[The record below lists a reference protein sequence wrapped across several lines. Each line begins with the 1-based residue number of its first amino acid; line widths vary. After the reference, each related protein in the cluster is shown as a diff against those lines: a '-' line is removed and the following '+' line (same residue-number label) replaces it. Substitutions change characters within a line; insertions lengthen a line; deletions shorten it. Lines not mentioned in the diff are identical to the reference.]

1 MMMKMLE
8 AGGLSVLID
17 KNNPSTELNPGG
29 AYAYEPT
36 KTMGKDVSWLAN
48 ADGKAVKIV
57 AHFLQLLPKQYQ
69 YKIIFM
75 ERDVDETLVSQ
86 QKLVEGRGKDPATIG
101 DAKMLL
107 QQREMFKAWL
117 SKQPNME
124 ILLVDYNALTTNPA
138 QACKEVA
145 ELIGVPLDCSKMDK
159 VFDAK
164 LYRNKAVRK

>member
-8 AGGLSVLID
+8 AGGLPVLID
-17 KNNPSTELNPGG
+17 KDNPSTELNPGG

-36 KTMGKDVSWLAN
+36 KTMGRDVSWLKK

-75 ERDVDETLVSQ
+75 ERDIDETLVSH
-86 QKLVEGRGKDPATIG
+86 QKLIAGMGKDPAILG

-107 QQREMFKAWL
+107 QQREMFKMWL
-117 SKQPNME
+117 SKQENME
-124 ILLVDYNALTTNPA
+124 VLLVDYNALTTDPA
-138 QACKEVA
+138 QACKEVT
-145 ELIGVPLDCSKMDK
+145 EFIGVSMDCSKMDK
-159 VFDAK
+159 VFDEK
-164 LYRNKAVRK
+164 LYRNRK